1 MHSAAGLD
9 KTWLRKDGRGV
20 ERKTKDMSSGRQ
32 EKRKNI
38 RKIQVTKK
46 NKVFARIRGFGME
59 DMV

>member
-1 MHSAAGLD
+1 MNGGRSA
-9 KTWLRKDGRGV
+9 WQ
-20 ERKTKDMSSGRQ
+20 KTKDMSSGRQ